1 MHSNLHETDFYGW
14 TQQQV
19 ELLRKGKLSEVDVMN
34 LIEEIEDMGGSEKRE
49 LESRLGVLF
58 MHLLKWRYQ
67 PTHRGH
73 SWRLTIAEQRSKIA
87 RRLRKSPSLKSS
99 LEEIAADAYSD
110 SRYGA
115 SRETALA
122 LDVFP
127 DICPWTLAQA
137 LDGDYL
143 PDYMDD

>member
-1 MHSNLHETDFYGW
+1 MQSNLHETDFYGW
-14 TQQQV
+14 TQQQA

-49 LESRLGVLF
+49 LESRLSVLF

-73 SWRLTIAEQRSKIA
+73 SWRLTIAEQRNKIA

-99 LEEIAADAYSD
+99 LEEIAADAYGD

-115 SRETALA
+115 SRETGQALE
-122 LDVFP
+122 VFP
-127 DICPWTLAQA
+127 DECPWTLAQA
-137 LDGDYL
+137 LDADYL
-143 PDYMDD
+143 PD